1 MGACIESGKNNFL
14 ARLLPAGAKIFK
26 MRKLF
31 FTMAF
36 LLTVAIGHA
45 QHQVYNVQW
54 YCVDEKP
61 FKKGQCDISGNEYSF
76 VFVDN
81 PKKQVTFFFTSMKLK
96 YNITE
101 SYQDATDANY
111 HYYVLEN
118 EKGRTDMR
126 INKAGNKIE
135 FIEPDKII
143 YLTAG
148 KTTKLERGTKK
159 NVPE

>member
-1 MGACIESGKNNFL
+1 MKK
-14 ARLLPAGAKIFK
+14 LLF
-26 MRKLF
+26 
-31 FTMAF
+31 AF
-36 LLTVAIGHA
+36 GFVLMSVASQA
-45 QHQVYNVQW
+45 QHKVYNVQW

-76 VFVDN
+76 VFVDE

-96 YNITE
+96 YAISD
-101 SYQDATDANY
+101 SYQDATDADY
-111 HYYVLEN
+111 LYFVLEN

-135 FIEPDKII
+135 FIHPDKVI
-143 YLTAG
+143 YLTVG
-148 KTTKLERGTKK
+148 KTTKLARGTKK